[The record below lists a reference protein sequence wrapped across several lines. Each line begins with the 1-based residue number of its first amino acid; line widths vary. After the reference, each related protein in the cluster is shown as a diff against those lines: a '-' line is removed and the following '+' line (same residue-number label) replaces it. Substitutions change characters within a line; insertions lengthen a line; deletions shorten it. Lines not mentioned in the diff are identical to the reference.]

1 MAPATA
7 ADAPVAVELEGVGR
21 AYGERVALRD
31 VTLTLP
37 RGATVAVFG
46 ANGAGKTTL
55 LRVLALLARPTAGD
69 YLLFGEPTRR
79 GGDRLEQRRR
89 LGFLAHQS
97 WLYEHLTAEENLR
110 FHAGLHGLRPDGA
123 AIEAALDAVG
133 LPGRR
138 ADPVRTYSRGM
149 QQRLALA
156 RVLLHRPDL
165 LLLDEPFT
173 GLDREGAGRLRA
185 LLKRHAAGRTLILAT
200 HDVAEALP
208 LATRVVVL
216 AGGRLVA
223 DRPTAGLTVA
233 GVEALDRQGSPAPA
247 AAGPWAAG
255 PPTA

>member
-1 MAPATA
+1 VTGGPVAPAVRLARVVRHYGGVA
-7 ADAPVAVELEGVGR
+7 AIDGVD
-21 AYGERVALRD
+21 L
-31 VTLTLP
+31 
-37 RGATVAVFG
+37 TVAAGESILLLG

-55 LRVLALLARPTAGD
+55 LRLLALLARPAAGD

-79 GGDRLEQRRR
+79 GGDRLMQRRR
-89 LGFLAHQS
+89 LGFLAHQT

-110 FHAGLHGLRPDGA
+110 FHAGLYGLRPDGA

-133 LPGRR
+133 LRARR

-173 GLDREGAGRLRA
+173 GLDRDGAERLRA
-185 LLKRHAAGRTLILAT
+185 LLTTHAAGRTLILAT

-216 AGGRLVA
+216 ARGRIAA

-233 GVEALDRQGSPAPA
+233 GVEAIDRQSSSAAA
-247 AAGPWAAG
+247 AAGPRAAG
-255 PPTA
+255 PGMA

>member
-1 MAPATA
+1 VSGGSSDPA
-7 ADAPVAVELEGVGR
+7 VRLV
-21 AYGERVALRD
+21 RVARHYGGVAALD
-31 VTLTLP
+31 GVDL
-37 RGATVAVFG
+37 TVAAGESILLLG

-55 LRVLALLARPTAGD
+55 LRLLALLARPTTGD
-69 YLLFGEPTRR
+69 YRLFGEPTRR

-110 FHAGLHGLRPDGA
+110 FHAGLHGLPPDAA
-123 AIEAALDAVG
+123 AIEAAIDAVG
-133 LPGRR
+133 LLTRR
-138 ADPVRTYSRGM
+138 ADAVRTYSRGM

-156 RVLLHRPDL
+156 RVLLHRPEL

-185 LLKRHAAGRTLILAT
+185 LLKTHASGRTLILAT

-216 AGGRLVA
+216 ARGRVA
-223 DRPTAGLTVA
+223 ADCPTAGLTVA
-233 GVEALDRQGSPAPA
+233 GVEALDRPG
-247 AAGPWAAG
+247 
-255 PPTA
+255 TA

>member
-1 MAPATA
+1 VTGGASAPAVRLARVVRHYGGVA
-7 ADAPVAVELEGVGR
+7 ALDGVN
-21 AYGERVALRD
+21 L
-31 VTLTLP
+31 
-37 RGATVAVFG
+37 TVAAGESILLLG

>member
-1 MAPATA
+1 MTGGASAPAVRLARVVRHYGGVA
-7 ADAPVAVELEGVGR
+7 ALDGVN
-21 AYGERVALRD
+21 L
-31 VTLTLP
+31 
-37 RGATVAVFG
+37 TVAAGESILLLG